1 MFSQSKETHICYRLH
16 LKAFVRSGGRRPTVN
31 QKLDITKRRHRL
43 EGRINSWNQKAN
55 QFLHS
60 EELDDEQELQD
71 ILEQDAEE
79 LQTSQSTEGSSE
91 DTDIDTDIEP
101 ESASE
106 VTDPLGLL
114 SAENIRLYL
123 PSSFASNRFP
133 EHARKELDL
142 RLGQANDALHNLR
155 IALGKKSFLFRSHVR
170 AAKSQQR
177 KTRAWSEVSGVE
189 ADVRQQARIYA
200 WTRRKMVDLG
210 AGAET
215 LDRYKILRHTDLK
228 ISTAVATPN
237 APGQRDVRLS
247 WFWNMDIQA
256 DAETDNWM
264 EECEYITAF

>member
-1 MFSQSKETHICYRLH
+1 
-16 LKAFVRSGGRRPTVN
+16 
-31 QKLDITKRRHRL
+31 
-43 EGRINSWNQKAN
+43 
-55 QFLHS
+55 
-60 EELDDEQELQD
+60 
-71 ILEQDAEE
+71 
-79 LQTSQSTEGSSE
+79 
-91 DTDIDTDIEP
+91 
-101 ESASE
+101 
-106 VTDPLGLL
+106 
-114 SAENIRLYL
+114 
-123 PSSFASNRFP
+123 
-133 EHARKELDL
+133 
-142 RLGQANDALHNLR
+142 
-155 IALGKKSFLFRSHVR
+155 
-170 AAKSQQR
+170 
-177 KTRAWSEVSGVE
+177 VE